1 MDYNNSFIFIKPT
14 RFPEESFYYFIK
26 NSSIRLLS
34 DSSAFGFV
42 YRCKFKK
49 PAKKSPYFY
58 LNSKGDTQDVTT
70 IVLKCLLVND
80 RITNNCDGH
89 DNDHYWDYKRT
100 KPTVKVSK
108 RHFDMKDRFFEEVR
122 KQTLISKKGL
132 NAMNRNCPVALFS
145 KLYGDR
151 SSKGKI
157 LQKLLLRRCHS
168 KEDRTPL
175 QQMLSK
181 LSFRQNIPH
190 LAHNQDP
197 TLKYY
202 FGILAMENIDSTY
215 ELFNDIVKPI
225 IIDDIIAKNPEL
237 YKYDSMVLSPYSQRL
252 RWAYNTARY
261 DLLRMA
267 LDTGYSQADYHTDN
281 MLINEKTRKTMII
294 DFGRC
299 KKIANHKDMLELWN
313 TPEGFSNSL
322 RRIVRVPKE
331 LNLESLREPKVT
343 SSVCCEILT
352 KEENP
357 DFALLLKMLFYST
370 FTDEKKDDEFMWIK
384 GVDEE
389 DTKIL
394 AFLHKM
400 HNASLEKQRI
410 DDLYDL
416 MNDTNTYNGICT
428 TDNISGGFHLFTNIL
443 RYLWC

>member
-14 RFPEESFYYFIK
+14 RYPEESFYYFLK
-26 NSSIRLLS
+26 NSSLRLLS

-42 YRCKFKK
+42 YRCQFKK

-70 IVLKCLLVND
+70 IVIKCLLVND
-80 RITNNCDGH
+80 RVTNTCQSNAVAQLLSSKVALLPENFGDGD

-100 KPTVKVSK
+100 KPIIKVSK
-108 RHFDMKDRFFEEVR
+108 RHFDMQDRFVEEVR

-145 KLYGDR
+145 KLFGPR
-151 SSKGKI
+151 SSKGKV

-168 KEDRTPL
+168 KEDRNPL
-175 QQMLSK
+175 QQMLDE

-190 LAHNQDP
+190 QAISNDP

-237 YKYDSMVLSPYSQRL
+237 YKYDSMALSPYSQRL

-261 DLLRMA
+261 ELLRMA
-267 LDTGYSQADYHTDN
+267 IDTGYSHGDYHTDN

-299 KKIANHKDMLELWN
+299 KKIVDHNDMLELWN
-313 TPEGFSNSL
+313 SSPYSSA
-322 RRIVRVPKE
+322 KE
-331 LNLESLREPKVT
+331 HT
-343 SSVCCEILT
+343 
-352 KEENP
+352 P
-357 DFALLLKMLFYST
+357 DFCKLLEFLFYST

-394 AFLHKM
+394 LFLHKM

-410 DDLYDL
+410 DDLYDM

-428 TDNISGGFHLFTNIL
+428 MDNVSGGFHLPVISPIFDRL
-443 RYLWC
+443 HLWKI

>member
-42 YRCKFKK
+42 YRCQFKK

-80 RITNNCDGH
+80 RITNNCDGD

-168 KEDRTPL
+168 KEDRNPL
-175 QQMLSK
+175 QQMLDE

-190 LAHNQDP
+190 QANNQDP

-261 DLLRMA
+261 ELLRMA
-267 LDTGYSQADYHTDN
+267 IDTGYSHGDYHTDN

-299 KKIANHKDMLELWN
+299 KKIANHKDMLDLWK
-313 TPEGFSNSL
+313 T
-322 RRIVRVPKE
+322 
-331 LNLESLREPKVT
+331 
-343 SSVCCEILT
+343 
-352 KEENP
+352 P
-357 DFALLLKMLFYST
+357 DFAVLLKMLFHST

-394 AFLHKM
+394 LFLHKM

-410 DDLYDL
+410 DDLYNL

-428 TDNISGGFHLFTNIL
+428 TDNISGGFHLFHHISESFYDITRTFL
-443 RYLWC
+443 AFRHRS

>member
-1 MDYNNSFIFIKPT
+1 MDYNHSFIFIKPI
-14 RFPEESFYYFIK
+14 RYPEESFYYFIK

-42 YRCKFKK
+42 YRCQFKK
-49 PAKKSPYFY
+49 PSKKSPYFY

-70 IVLKCLLVND
+70 IIIKCILVND
-80 RITNNCDGH
+80 RITNNCDGD

-100 KPTVKVSK
+100 KPTKKVYK
-108 RHFDMKDRFFEEVR
+108 RHFDMQDRFLEEVR

-132 NAMNRNCPVALFS
+132 AAMNRNCPVALFS

-157 LQKLLLRRCHS
+157 LQMLLLRRCHS
-168 KEDRTPL
+168 KEDRNPF
-175 QQMLSK
+175 QQMLEE
-181 LSFRQNIPH
+181 LSFRQNIQH
-190 LAHNQDP
+190 HANNQDP

-202 FGILAMENIDSTY
+202 FGVLAMENNDSTY

-225 IIDDIIAKNPEL
+225 IVDDIIAKNPEL
-237 YKYDSMVLSPYSQRL
+237 YKYDSMALSPYSQRL

-261 DLLRMA
+261 ELLRMA
-267 LDTGYSQADYHTDN
+267 IDTGYSHGDYHTDN

-299 KKIANHKDMLELWN
+299 KKIVNHNDMLELW
-313 TPEGFSNSL
+313 
-322 RRIVRVPKE
+322 K
-331 LNLESLREPKVT
+331 
-343 SSVCCEILT
+343 
-352 KEENP
+352 NP
-357 DFALLLKMLFYST
+357 DFCKLLEFLFYST

-389 DTKIL
+389 DTRIL
-394 AFLHKM
+394 LFLHKM
-400 HNASLEKQRI
+400 HNASLEKERI
-410 DDLYDL
+410 DDIYNL

-428 TDNISGGFHLFTNIL
+428 MDNISGGIHLLVISELFYDITHRLNAF
-443 RYLWC
+443 RYTS

>member
-14 RFPEESFYYFIK
+14 RYPEESFYYFLK
-26 NSSIRLLS
+26 HSSLRLLS

-42 YRCKFKK
+42 YRCQFKK

-58 LNSKGDTQDVTT
+58 LNSKGDTQDVT
-70 IVLKCLLVND
+70 IMVIKCLLVND
-80 RITNNCDGH
+80 RITNNCDGD

-100 KPTVKVSK
+100 KPTKKVSK
-108 RHFDMKDRFFEEVR
+108 RHFDMQDRFVEEVR
-122 KQTLISKKGL
+122 KQTLISKMGL

-145 KLYGDR
+145 KLFGPR
-151 SSKGKI
+151 SSKGKV

-168 KEDRTPL
+168 KEDRNPL
-175 QQMLSK
+175 QQMLDE

-190 LAHNQDP
+190 QASNQDP

-202 FGILAMENIDSTY
+202 FGILAMENIDFTY

-237 YKYDSMVLSPYSQRL
+237 YKYDSMALSPYSQRL

-261 DLLRMA
+261 ELLRMA
-267 LDTGYSQADYHTDN
+267 IDTGYSHGDYHTDN

-299 KKIANHKDMLELWN
+299 KKIVNHNDMLELWSGPRSGP
-313 TPEGFSNSL
+313 TTKFEGCKA
-322 RRIVRVPKE
+322 PGE
-331 LNLESLREPKVT
+331 LWK
-343 SSVCCEILT
+343 
-352 KEENP
+352 NP
-357 DFALLLKMLFYST
+357 DFCKLLEMLFYST

-389 DTKIL
+389 DTRIL
-394 AFLHKM
+394 LFLHKM
-400 HNASLEKQRI
+400 HNASLEKERI
-410 DDLYDL
+410 DDIYNL

-428 TDNISGGFHLFTNIL
+428 MDNVSGGFHLFYHISELFYDITRTFHAF
-443 RYLWC
+443 RYTS